1 MTYEDYILEE
11 QLLRERD
18 KVLYELQLINRKIR
32 NIRLPDQI
40 INLYIQG
47 WKIGDIAKKMKV
59 SEVTVRNWLRK
70 KGQNFYRPK
79 QKHGILTKEEWDSRG
94 MKIYIDKMQHK
105 KTFVQIGRELGLSGN
120 YVSVLFRRAERKIR
134 REKNE
139 H

>member
-11 QLLRERD
+11 HLLRERD
-18 KVLYELQLINRKIR
+18 KVLYELQLIDRKIR

-47 WKIGDIAKKMKV
+47 WKIGDIAKKMEV

-70 KGQNFYRPK
+70 KGQDFYRPK

-94 MKIYIDKMQHK
+94 ERIYIDKTQHK
-105 KTFVQIGRELGLSGN
+105 KTFVQIAKDLGLSAG
-120 YVSVLFRRAERKIR
+120 YVSGLFRRAERKIKR
-134 REKNE
+134 SQNAD
-139 H
+139 